1 MLPVL
6 FYTLHWKSGNF
17 ELFGSLDALISRIN
31 RIPTYSLQFITWI
44 EVE

>member
-1 MLPVL
+1 MLPIL

-17 ELFGSLDALISRIN
+17 EMFGSLDALINRIN
-31 RIPTYSLQFITWI
+31 GMNERSLQFITWI